1 MPRASVRRVVSA
13 TTASAAITAPARAAP
28 APRFDVRRLRAALPW
43 AVPIALLALWQA
55 LAAVGVINQR
65 TLPAPFDVAA
75 AGWRMTVTG
84 ELPHHMWV
92 STQRALIGLVIG
104 GGLGFALGVM
114 NGLWKLSEE
123 LTDSTMQMVRNI
135 PHLAMI
141 PLVILWFGIDEEAK
155 LFLVALGVLFPIYYN
170 TFHGIRTVDPGL
182 VEMGRVMG
190 LSRLG
195 LIRHVLLPGALPSV
209 LVGLRFALGIM
220 WLTLIVAETIASS
233 AGIGYMAMTAREF
246 LITDV
251 VVLSILVYALLG
263 KLADSLARALE
274 KAALSWHPAFQPTP
288 RS

>member
-1 MPRASVRRVVSA
+1 MGTTTSRLPVAADEAPLRLPRPPWA
-13 TTASAAITAPARAAP
+13 
-28 APRFDVRRLRAALPW
+28 RLRAGLPW
-43 AVPIALLALWQA
+43 AVPVALILLWQA
-55 LAAVGVINQR
+55 LASAGVVTARIM
-65 TLPAPFDVAA
+65 PAPLDVVRAA
-75 AGWRMTVTG
+75 WTLTANG

-92 STQRALIGLVIG
+92 STQRALIGLALG
-104 GGLGFALGVM
+104 GGIGFALGVL
-114 NGLWKLSEE
+114 NGLVRLAEE
-123 LTDSTMQMVRNI
+123 LTDSTLQMVRNV

-141 PLVILWFGIDEEAK
+141 PLVILWFGIDEGSK

-190 LSRLG
+190 LSRWG

-233 AGIGYMAMTAREF
+233 AGIGYMAMNAREF

-251 VVLSILVYALLG
+251 VVLAILVYALLG

-274 KAALSWHPAFQPTP
+274 RAALAWHPAFQPAA
-288 RS
+288 RD